1 MQDSPIVLT
10 TLAGLSTG
18 LGGLLAVLCPPSERL
33 LAASAGFAGG
43 VMLTASLADLM
54 PEALAFYGGYLPPLA
69 CGLCIHY
76 SRHISNVHSIT
87 CFLSASINPTLQELV
102 HFAPVLS
109 GTFITFT
116 SSKQDVRNY
125 SSFYTRIDPLTSIKC
140 TSRQHVLPVR
150 AGFAQM
156 SNVW

>member
-1 MQDSPIVLT
+1 MSI
-10 TLAGLSTG
+10 
-18 LGGLLAVLCPPSERL
+18 
-33 LAASAGFAGG
+33 
-43 VMLTASLADLM
+43 ASL
-54 PEALAFYGGYLPPLA
+54 
-69 CGLCIHY
+69 I
-76 SRHISNVHSIT
+76 
-87 CFLSASINPTLQELV
+87 FLSASINPTLQELV

-109 GTFITFT
+109 GTFITST

-125 SSFYTRIDPLTSIKC
+125 SSFYTRIDPLISIKC